1 MTRYELLTANQSL
14 IKILEENGIDP
25 KDIEYLPLM
34 AEFKAMK
41 AKKHKV
47 GYIVMHLSMKY
58 GKSERGIYKI
68 VGRMAKR
75 IKL

>member
-1 MTRYELLTANQSL
+1 MTRYELLTANLSL
-14 IKILEENGIDP
+14 MQTLADNGIDP
-25 KDIEYLPLM
+25 KDIEYLQLV

-47 GYIVMHLSMKY
+47 GYIIIHLSEKY

-68 VGRMAKR
+68 IGRMTKR
-75 IKL
+75 VKL

>member
-1 MTRYELLTANQSL
+1 MTRYELLTTNQSL
-14 IKILEENGIDP
+14 IKILEKNGVDP
-25 KDIEYLPLM
+25 KDIEYLPLVE
-34 AEFKAMK
+34 EFKEMK

-47 GYIVMHLSMKY
+47 GYIVMHLSLKY

-68 VGRMAKR
+68 IGRMTKR

>member
-14 IKILEENGIDP
+14 MAILAENGIDP
-25 KDIEYLPLM
+25 KDIEYLQLVS
-34 AEFKAMK
+34 EFKAMK

-47 GYIVMHLSMKY
+47 GYIVMHLSEKY

-68 VGRMAKR
+68 IGRMTKR
-75 IKL
+75 VKI